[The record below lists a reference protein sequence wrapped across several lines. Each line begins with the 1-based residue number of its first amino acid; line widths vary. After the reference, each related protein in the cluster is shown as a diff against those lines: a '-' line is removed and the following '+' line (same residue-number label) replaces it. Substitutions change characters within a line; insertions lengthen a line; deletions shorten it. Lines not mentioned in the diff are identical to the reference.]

1 MEYWLS
7 QRELSQQKLQNPWG
21 IITKFQNMFAKGA
34 VTDGMMMMHIIVSIV
49 VTLYNKGEIVMTH
62 EKGKFRLIIE
72 RMKFEEFKVL
82 WIIIALGTVFYIGVV
97 MDEIDTA
104 AKLDAEKDVYL
115 FLHGRDDLQEE
126 AENIL
131 ITLGFPKQNIIVASS
146 KNVGDVGDYMA
157 MLWRPP
163 RPDQIKIQQITMV
176 KDVEP
181 DKMFGLW
188 KGVLKKDIDSF
199 LLK

>member
-1 MEYWLS
+1 
-7 QRELSQQKLQNPWG
+7 
-21 IITKFQNMFAKGA
+21 
-34 VTDGMMMMHIIVSIV
+34 
-49 VTLYNKGEIVMTH
+49 MTH

-82 WIIIALGTVFYIGVV
+82 WIIITLGTIFYIGVV
-97 MDEIDTA
+97 MDQIKTA
-104 AKLDAEKDVYL
+104 AIIDPKKDVYL
-115 FLHGRDDLQEE
+115 FLHGRKDLQEE
-126 AENIL
+126 AEGVL
-131 ITLGFPKQNIIVASS
+131 ITLGFTKDNIIVASS

-163 RPDQIKIQQITMV
+163 RPDQIKIQQITEV

-199 LLK
+199 SLK

>member
-1 MEYWLS
+1 MMT
-7 QRELSQQKLQNPWG
+7 REKWKAQL
-21 IITKFQNMFAKGA
+21 
-34 VTDGMMMMHIIVSIV
+34 V
-49 VTLYNKGEIVMTH
+49 
-62 EKGKFRLIIE
+62 IE
-72 RMKFEEFKVL
+72 RLRFDEFKVL
-82 WIIIALGTVFYIGVV
+82 WVIIAIGTIFYIGVV
-97 MDEIDTA
+97 MEQIETGAKIDP
-104 AKLDAEKDVYL
+104 KNNVYL

-131 ITLGFPKQNIIVASS
+131 LSLGFPKGNIIVASS
-146 KNVGDVGDYMA
+146 KNVGEVGDYMA

-163 RPDQIKIQQITMV
+163 RPDQIKIQQITEV

-188 KGVLKKDIDSF
+188 KGVLKKDIDCF

>member
-1 MEYWLS
+1 
-7 QRELSQQKLQNPWG
+7 
-21 IITKFQNMFAKGA
+21 
-34 VTDGMMMMHIIVSIV
+34 
-49 VTLYNKGEIVMTH
+49 MTR
-62 EKGKFRLIIE
+62 EKGKARLAIE
-72 RMKFEEFKVL
+72 RLRFNEFKVL
-82 WIIIALGTVFYIGVV
+82 WIIIAIGTIFYIGVV
-97 MDEIDTA
+97 MEQIETG
-104 AKLDAEKDVYL
+104 KINPEKNVYL

-131 ITLGFPKQNIIVASS
+131 LTLGFSKQNIIVASS
-146 KNVGDVGDYMA
+146 SNVGEVGDYMA

-163 RPDQIKIQQITMV
+163 RPDQIRIQQITEV

-188 KGVLKKDIDSF
+188 KGVLKRDIDYF

>member
-1 MEYWLS
+1 
-7 QRELSQQKLQNPWG
+7 
-21 IITKFQNMFAKGA
+21 
-34 VTDGMMMMHIIVSIV
+34 MM
-49 VTLYNKGEIVMTH
+49 TR
-62 EKGKFRLIIE
+62 EKGKARLAIE
-72 RMKFEEFKVL
+72 RLRFNEFKVL
-82 WIIIALGTVFYIGVV
+82 WIIIAIGTIFYIGVV
-97 MDEIDTA
+97 MEQIETG
-104 AKLDAEKDVYL
+104 KINPEKNVYL

-131 ITLGFPKQNIIVASS
+131 LTLGFSKQNIIVASS
-146 KNVGDVGDYMA
+146 SNVGEVGDYMA

-163 RPDQIKIQQITMV
+163 RPDQIRIQQITEV

-188 KGVLKKDIDSF
+188 KGVLKRDIDYF

>member
-1 MEYWLS
+1 
-7 QRELSQQKLQNPWG
+7 
-21 IITKFQNMFAKGA
+21 
-34 VTDGMMMMHIIVSIV
+34 
-49 VTLYNKGEIVMTH
+49 MTY

-72 RMKFEEFKVL
+72 RMKFGEFKAMWV
-82 WIIIALGTVFYIGVV
+82 IIALVSIVYIGAV
-97 MDEIDTA
+97 MNQVKTA
-104 AKLDAEKDVYL
+104 AKIDPEKDVYL
-115 FLHGRDDLQEE
+115 FLHGRKDLQEK

-131 ITLGFPKQNIIVASS
+131 ITLGFSKENIIVASS
-146 KNVGDVGDYMA
+146 ENIGNAGDFVA

-163 RPDQIKIQQITMV
+163 RPDQIKIQQIITV

-199 LLK
+199 PLK

>member
-1 MEYWLS
+1 
-7 QRELSQQKLQNPWG
+7 
-21 IITKFQNMFAKGA
+21 
-34 VTDGMMMMHIIVSIV
+34 
-49 VTLYNKGEIVMTH
+49 MTR
-62 EKGKFRLIIE
+62 EKGKARLAIE
-72 RMKFEEFKVL
+72 RLRFNEFKVL
-82 WIIIALGTVFYIGVV
+82 WVIIAIGTIFYIGVV
-97 MDEIDTA
+97 MEQIETG
-104 AKLDAEKDVYL
+104 KINPEKNVYL

-131 ITLGFPKQNIIVASS
+131 LTLGFSKQNIIVASS
-146 KNVGDVGDYMA
+146 SNVGEVGDYMA

-163 RPDQIKIQQITMV
+163 RPDQIRIQQITEV

-188 KGVLKKDIDSF
+188 KGVLKRDIDYF